1 MRQKLHCCLTLI
13 TAALMWAWPA
23 TGEAQTVVGEASAL
37 KATLFGATS
46 LLPATTTLA
55 DTGPLST
62 INSALDTSMDTGN
75 VPSLVTAEV
84 LSAGAISWPDQVDSV
99 ASLGNVDLNVA
110 GSGIHADSVLAMASQ
125 VLGGAV
131 YGTSIIDNFSINGIP
146 IAITGAANQVVGI
159 PGGQVILNEQTIS
172 QSGAA
177 VVNAIRVIVSGV
189 ADVVLASA
197 TAGIS

>member
-1 MRQKLHCCLTLI
+1 MRQKLHSCLTLI
-13 TAALMWAWPA
+13 TLALMWAWPA
-23 TGEAQTVVGEASAL
+23 TGEAQTVAGEASVVRAIVL
-37 KATLFGATS
+37 GATS

-55 DTGPLST
+55 DTGPLSA

-84 LSAGAISWPDQVDSV
+84 LSAGTISWPDEVDSV
-99 ASLGNVDLNVA
+99 ASLGNVNLNVA
-110 GSGIHADSVLAMASQ
+110 GSGIHADSVLARASQ
-125 VLGGAV
+125 VLGGAG
-131 YGTSIIDNFSINGIP
+131 YGTSIINNFSINGIP
-146 IAITGAANQVVGI
+146 IAITGAANQMVGI
-159 PGGQVILNEQTIS
+159 PGGQVIVNEQTIS

-177 VVNAIRVIVSGV
+177 VVNAIHVIVTGV